1 MTATDDEDLRAFE
14 RSWREAPDGGTG
26 TRYAEALVDAGLL
39 DDAAAV
45 LDAVWR
51 LGYPVGR
58 TERAWLE
65 HDRGAHGTA
74 IDLLAL
80 VLPDLD
86 EADRP
91 ASEGVLGHWLWR
103 EQHARHAEPHLR
115 AGETSYPPAR
125 ADLAELLCADG
136 RREEG
141 LAVYR
146 RGVEAGEA
154 DSMLPL
160 ANLLV
165 EDGAVAEAEALYRR
179 AAGLGDAYSAW
190 NLSILLAETGRRDE
204 AEQWRWTAAQGGDEV
219 AIGYYESRAEQPPSA

>member
-1 MTATDDEDLRAFE
+1 MTAEDEDLRAFA
-14 RSWREAPDGGTG
+14 RAWREAPDGGSG
-26 TRYAEALVDAGLL
+26 TRYAEALVDAGRL
-39 DDAAAV
+39 DDAVEV

-65 HDRGAHGTA
+65 HDRGDHRAA

-103 EQHARHAEPHLR
+103 DRHALHAEPHLR
-115 AGETSYPPAR
+115 AGETAYAPAR
-125 ADLAELLCADG
+125 ADLAELLCASG
-136 RREEG
+136 RRDEG

-146 RGVEAGEA
+146 RGVAAGEP

-165 EDGAVAEAEALYRR
+165 EDGGTAEAEALYRR

-190 NLSILLAETGRRDE
+190 NLSILLAETGRQEE
-204 AEQWRWTAAQGGDEV
+204 AEQWRWTAAQGGDEL
-219 AIGYYESRAEQPPSA
+219 AIGYYESRADRPPAS

>member
-1 MTATDDEDLRAFE
+1 MDDEDLLAFE

-45 LDAVWR
+45 LDAVWG

-65 HDRGAHGTA
+65 HDRGEHGTA
-74 IDLLAL
+74 IELLTR

-86 EADRP
+86 DEDRS

-103 EQHARHAEPHLR
+103 GRRTTDAEPHLR
-115 AGETSYPPAR
+115 AGQSAYPPAR
-125 ADLAELLCADG
+125 ADLAELLCASG

-141 LAVYR
+141 LVVYR
-146 RGVEAGEA
+146 RGVDAGEA

-165 EDGAVAEAEALYRR
+165 EDGRVAEAEALYRR
-179 AAGLGDAYSAW
+179 AAGLGDAHSAW
-190 NLSILLAETGRRDE
+190 NLSILLAETGRGDE

-219 AIGYYESRAEQPPSA
+219 AIGYYGSRAEQPPSS